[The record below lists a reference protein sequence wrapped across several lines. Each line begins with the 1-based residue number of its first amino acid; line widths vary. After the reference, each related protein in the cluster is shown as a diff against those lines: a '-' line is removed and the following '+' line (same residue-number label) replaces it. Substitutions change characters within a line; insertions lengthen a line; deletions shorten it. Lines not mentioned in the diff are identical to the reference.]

1 MFNANCYSFN
11 LKNKYSCY
19 NLHLILLY
27 NYNIILT
34 LK

>member
-11 LKNKYSCY
+11 LKNKYSFY
-19 NLHLILLY
+19 NLYLILLY
-27 NYNIILT
+27 NYKIILK